1 MKHVVSISLGSSKR
15 NKKVTFTLGDEQIT
29 AERIGCDGD
38 EKRAQ
43 ALFKEMDGKV
53 DAFGVGGVE
62 LHVRVAGKHYPL
74 RSGLNLVKYVTQT
87 PCTDGGGLK
96 MTLERNVF
104 QYAEPHFAQPV
115 SPRRAMMPLAADRYG
130 MAESLHLAGF
140 ELVFCDLMFGLGL
153 PLPVRGLRQLR
164 LLASL
169 MMPVVGLMPISML
182 YPTGENQEAIVPK
195 YGNWYNFGPVI
206 AGDFQYIRRHMPDDL
221 TGKIIVTNTTTSQDV
236 ELLQLRG
243 VKYLV
248 TTTPRLD
255 GRSFGT
261 NVMEAALIAYA
272 GKGRPLTPQ
281 ELSPLLDEL
290 NMRPDVQ
297 ALN

>member
-15 NKKVTFTLGDEQIT
+15 NKKVTFTLGNEPIT
-29 AERIGCDGD
+29 VERIGCDGD
-38 EKRAQ
+38 EKQAQ
-43 ALFKEMDGKV
+43 ALFKEMDGQV

-62 LHVRVAGKHYPL
+62 LHVRVADKNYPL
-74 RSGLNLVKYVTQT
+74 RSGLNLVKHVTQT
-87 PCTDGGGLK
+87 PFTDGGGLK
-96 MTLERNVF
+96 MTLERRVF
-104 QYAEPHFAQPV
+104 QYAEPHFARPV

-130 MAESLHLAGF
+130 MAESLHEAGF

-153 PLPVRGLRQLR
+153 PVPVRGMRQLR
-164 LLASL
+164 RLAAL

-182 YPTGENQEAIVPK
+182 YPTGENQDAIVPK
-195 YGNWYNFGPVI
+195 YGKWYDFGPVI
-206 AGDFQYIRRHMPDDL
+206 AGDFQYIRRHLPDDL
-221 TGKIIVTNTTTSQDV
+221 SGKIIVTNTTTAQDV
-236 ELLQLRG
+236 ELLQQRG
-243 VKYLV
+243 LAYLV

-272 GKGRPLTPQ
+272 GKGRPLTTA
-281 ELSPLLDEL
+281 ELSPMLDEL
-290 NMRPDVQ
+290 DLHPDVM

>member
-29 AERIGCDGD
+29 VERIGCDGD
-38 EKRAQ
+38 EKQAQ

-62 LHVRVAGKHYPL
+62 LHVRVAEKNYPL
-74 RSGLNLVKYVTQT
+74 RSGINLVKYVSKT

-153 PLPVRGLRQLR
+153 PIPVRGMRQLR
-164 LLASL
+164 LLARL

-195 YGNWYNFGPVI
+195 YGKWYDFGPVI
-206 AGDFQYIRRHMPDDL
+206 AGDFQYIRRHLPDDL
-221 TGKIIVTNTTTSQDV
+221 SGKIIVTNTTTAQDV
-236 ELLQLRG
+236 ELLQSRG
-243 VKYLV
+243 LNYLV
-248 TTTPRLD
+248 TTTPRLE

-272 GKGRPLTPQ
+272 GKGRTLTTQ
-281 ELSPLLDEL
+281 ELTVLLDEL